1 MKRKN
6 NEEKKSLIIATAEDL
21 IAQKGLNETK
31 ISEISSKIGIADSL
45 IYQHFKSKQELLFEV
60 VYVRLQEVLSSL
72 HEHLQG
78 IQDAKS
84 QLTKMVW
91 FHLRYNDSHPGYART
106 LLFDS
111 RSSKE
116 FYQSP
121 AYNLIKNY
129 SGILQDI
136 IKKGVESGEF
146 CANLNTFLVRDIVL
160 GTLDAESISSLNGG
174 EIEES
179 VQDFEEIMSLVLPM
193 ITQRSE
199 YQASKSERI
208 LRAAEKVF
216 AEKGFTKATVLEI
229 AKLAHVAEG
238 TVYEYFENKEDLLF
252 SIALD
257 RLQYNLDKLP
267 ETFEIKNPLRKLR
280 RLMKYYISLFLKD
293 REFLKVF
300 LFQIQLN
307 QHFYT
312 SKAFYNFRRFYR
324 VFEDLIDEGKTAGYI
339 RPDVNPRIFRNMFL
353 GAFSHVALRWIFFQ
367 EKSEFDK
374 MQEVEQMTDLLT
386 SAIINKDSNPD
397 DNDIKGF
404 D

>member
-6 NEEKKSLIIATAEDL
+6 SEEKKSIIIAAAEDL

-31 ISEISSKIGIADSL
+31 ISEISSKIGIADSV

-60 VYVRLQEVLSSL
+60 VYVRLKEVLSLL

-84 QLTKMVW
+84 LLTKMVW

-111 RSSKE
+111 RSSNE

-121 AYNLIKNY
+121 AYNLIKSY

-136 IKKGVESGEF
+136 ITKGVENGEF
-146 CANLNTFLVRDIVL
+146 CSDLNTFLVRDIVL
-160 GTLDAESISSLNGG
+160 GTLDAESISCLAGG
-174 EIEES
+174 EIDES
-179 VQDFEEIMSLVLPM
+179 VHDFEEIMSLVLPM
-193 ITQRSE
+193 ITHRSE
-199 YQASKSERI
+199 DQASKSERI
-208 LRAAEKVF
+208 LKAAEKVF

-229 AKLAHVAEG
+229 ARLAHVAEG

-280 RLMKYYISLFLKD
+280 RLIKYYISLFLRD
-293 REFLKVF
+293 REFLQVF

-307 QHFYT
+307 QRFYT
-312 SKAFYNFRRFYR
+312 SKAFRNYRSFYR
-324 VFEDLIDEGKTAGYI
+324 VLEDLIDEGKAGGYI
-339 RPDVNPRIFRNMFL
+339 RSDVNPRIFRNMFL

-374 MQEVEQMTDLLT
+374 MQEIEQMTDLLMA
-386 SAIINKDSNPD
+386 AIMREDLNLGKNNIN
-397 DNDIKGF
+397 GF